1 MAIKSTFHSTIENY
15 IQKRYLEKL
24 VTENV
29 INKLKL
35 F

>member
-1 MAIKSTFHSTIENY
+1 MAIKSTFQTTIKNY
-15 IQKRYLEKL
+15 IQKKYLEKL
-24 VTENV
+24 VKENV